1 VCVAILRYS
10 AAGLAFAHERKIVHR
25 DIKPANILVDKDG
38 RVMVSDF
45 GIARA
50 LEEVSMTASG
60 MMIGTPYYMS
70 PEQLVGEKLD
80 ERSDIF
86 SIGLI
91 LYYCLTGDDLF
102 RTDGVTAIMAK
113 HSTIQIREVVA
124 THALLPANLQDV
136 LVSMMEEDRNIRA
149 RSVKEILERLTLR
162 KIVALG
168 LAATEDQPLPAVIED
183 SPPMAAFAEA
193 VPAEDSRLS
202 AAAERRK
209 ARLRSLLD
217 TF

>member
-1 VCVAILRYS
+1 MI
-10 AAGLAFAHERKIVHR
+10 
-25 DIKPANILVDKDG
+25 
-38 RVMVSDF
+38 
-45 GIARA
+45 
-50 LEEVSMTASG
+50 
-60 MMIGTPYYMS
+60 IGTPYYMS

-168 LAATEDQPLPAVIED
+168 LAATEDQPVPAVIED